1 MPKNPKT
8 PRTISLIPL
17 FSLYAAAGAT
27 ALAFL
32 AMAVFRHY
40 NVKKR
45 VQIAYQKGIF
55 AVLAVLYAVI
65 MTLYY
70 MDTLWASITGFVI
83 AVISAYLLNR
93 HEIGKMTGLVVGR
106 LRR

>member
-1 MPKNPKT
+1 M
-8 PRTISLIPL
+8 PL
-17 FSLYAAAGAT
+17 FGLYAVASAA

-40 NVKKR
+40 DVKKH

-70 MDTLWASITGFVI
+70 MDTLWA
-83 AVISAYLLNR
+83 A
-93 HEIGKMTGLVVGR
+93 
-106 LRR
+106 